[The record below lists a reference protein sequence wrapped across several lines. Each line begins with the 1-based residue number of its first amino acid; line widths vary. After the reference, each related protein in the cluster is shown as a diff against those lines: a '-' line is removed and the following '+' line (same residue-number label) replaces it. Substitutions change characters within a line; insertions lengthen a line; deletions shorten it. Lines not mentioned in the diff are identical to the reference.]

1 MSRRFAELGLDENV
15 LTDLRQIWETKI
27 RQMGVAPFPVA
38 QNAIPVQYLA
48 MNPGLMPMN
57 MNPEIGYRPLTDQ
70 QLAQHNVYLPQNDGA
85 SDIQVPEANMT
96 REEMDQIILKASI
109 PKAIIKKTK
118 KQSRIVQ
125 VDGPQDEEEDD
136 DEEQDDGG
144 DSVLG
149 SDLDDDD
156 TDDEQQ
162 IEDMILCQF
171 EKVSHVRNKWKC
183 ILKDGIGNIS
193 GRDMVFH
200 RATGDF
206 DFMR

>member
-1 MSRRFAELGLDENV
+1 
-15 LTDLRQIWETKI
+15 
-27 RQMGVAPFPVA
+27 MGVAPFPVA

-57 MNPEIGYRPLTDQ
+57 MNP
-70 QLAQHNVYLPQNDGA
+70 
-85 SDIQVPEANMT
+85 
-96 REEMDQIILKASI
+96 
-109 PKAIIKKTK
+109 TK